1 MELIEE
7 IDNKVGEVRFE
18 GLDMSFGELV
28 SLHSAEQREL
38 VIAPEY
44 QRLFRWSNEQRSRL
58 IESVILELPIPQI
71 FMIENEDGVLELIDG
86 LQRVSSVFQFM
97 DSKSIGLEPLE
108 LEGCDLVKSLNGK
121 RFEDLPLT
129 LRLRIKRSSVRVLV
143 IKRQSE
149 SFLRYEM
156 FKRLNTGGAEL
167 APQEL
172 RNCSARML
180 GEKGKAFYEFL
191 RDCAGQPDFESCTQT
206 ISSAEAEKM
215 GAEELVLRFLATKN
229 SQDTFKGSVR
239 DWLDAYMES
248 IILEKVPFDYDA
260 EQAFFART
268 FAVIASALGVQAFV
282 KHRHEEP
289 IGALAPAYFESVTG
303 AISGALDAAESL
315 SSAHIKQKI
324 IECFQ
329 SDEFKA
335 NTGPGANSKPKLE
348 RRIGLI
354 SEAVFG

>member
-7 IDNKVGEVRFE
+7 IDQKVGEVRFE

-28 SLHSAEQREL
+28 SLHSAEQKEL

-58 IESVILELPIPQI
+58 IESIILELPIPQI

-97 DSKSIGLEPLE
+97 DAQSINLESLV
-108 LEGCDLVKSLNGK
+108 LEGCDLVTSLNGK
-121 RFEDLPLT
+121 TFQDLPLT

-167 APQEL
+167 APQEI

-180 GEKGKAFYEFL
+180 GQKGREFYQFL
-191 RDCAGQPDFESCTQT
+191 QECAAVTEYKSCTQT
-206 ISSAEAEKM
+206 ISNADEEKM

-229 SQDTFKGSVR
+229 SRETFKGSVR
-239 DWLDAYMES
+239 DWLDGYMEDV
-248 IILEKVPFDYDA
+248 ILEKVAFNYD
-260 EQAFFART
+260 EERTHFHRT
-268 FAVIASALGVQAFV
+268 FSVINRSLGPQAFV
-282 KHRHEEP
+282 KHRDNEP
-289 IGALAPAYFESVTG
+289 IGALAPAYFEAVAGS
-303 AISGALDAAESL
+303 ISGNLKVAELLDPDRLKTAV
-315 SSAHIKQKI
+315 ID
-324 IECFQ
+324 CVQ
-329 SDEFKA
+329 SEEFKSQ
-335 NTGPGANSKPKLE
+335 TGPGANSKPKLE
-348 RRIGLI
+348 RRISLVA
-354 SEAVFG
+354 EAIVN